1 MYRKIIKIL
10 FLLAIVTLMT
20 GYGCMDNYR
29 PNNYGSTRTYE
40 TIKTQCIMC
49 RGQGVRDC
57 GYCQGK
63 GYTYGGYKC
72 YNCGGGV
79 LFVALSATGQDIINN
94 KPAPACLISNLSFS
108 LPKVQ
113 YKPGQGVTGYDTPE
127 YEQVL
132 TQRQGKV

>member
-1 MYRKIIKIL
+1 V
-10 FLLAIVTLMT
+10 AIV
-20 GYGCMDNYR
+20 
-29 PNNYGSTRTYE
+29 
-40 TIKTQCIMC
+40 K
-49 RGQGVRDC
+49 
-57 GYCQGK
+57 GK
-63 GYTYGGYKC
+63 DILTAVT
-72 YNCGGGV
+72 NAITVGGGV